1 MRKTL
6 EVPFRENGA
15 TAYSLSHVWLLAYQ
29 APLHGILQARILEWV
44 AMPSSRGSSWPRG
57 QTQVSCT
64 SCIGRWILYH
74 WATWEAPKHLYK
86 CEGLWR
92 WSCPFYSLLP
102 SRLCS
107 NPKSKQFPQNKNW
120 FLENEMK
127 GLSERPLLHTAGQ
140 SFHFQGSPVRSNRK
154 LRKIFHLYL
163 SWKLFPR
170 FTLLLASFLNF

>member
-6 EVPFRENGA
+6 KVPFRENGA
-15 TAYSLSHVWLLAYQ
+15 TAYSLSHVWLFATPCTVAYQ
-29 APLHGILQARILEWV
+29 ALLHGILQARILEWV

-74 WATWEAPKHLYK
+74 WATWEAPKHCK

-107 NPKSKQFPQNKNW
+107 NPKSKQFPQKKNW
-120 FLENEMK
+120 FLENKRWKVYLRELYYTQLGRAFTFK
-127 GLSERPLLHTAGQ
+127 VPLLEATENSIKFFIYTFPESCFLG
-140 SFHFQGSPVRSNRK
+140 
-154 LRKIFHLYL
+154 LLY
-163 SWKLFPR
+163 F
-170 FTLLLASFLNF
+170 